1 MLNLEWT
8 SQGWCGGFMSWLA
21 LSKMATHSS
30 APAKHQL
37 EIPTASTPT
46 RKENNMNSSTY
57 MYMYPSIAGNYQGRE
72 LNFTVWALATREIF
86 SMKFGHATPAYYDW
100 FSHSAKGF
108 FTKRSLPANQ
118 REFSP
123 SKVSCRTIIIIGIQ
137 FPYYNIFQQT

>member
-1 MLNLEWT
+1 
-8 SQGWCGGFMSWLA
+8 MSWLA

-57 MYMYPSIAGNYQGRE
+57 MYMYHSIAGNYQGRE

-86 SMKFGHATPAYYDW
+86 SMKFGHATPTYMIGLAI
-100 FSHSAKGF
+100 
-108 FTKRSLPANQ
+108 PQ
-118 REFSP
+118 
-123 SKVSCRTIIIIGIQ
+123 KVSSQNAHFLPINVSFLPQ
-137 FPYYNIFQQT
+137 KFPAVQ